1 MSGLFVNVGSLQR
14 YAGRI
19 GSLSRAIVSQ
29 QLGPLVLDLDF
40 LAMGTTLDSRV
51 TYTRAGNASRIN
63 SAGAIEIVGSN
74 VPRFDFDPV
83 TLAPVGLIVEGVGTN
98 LISNSANPATQ
109 SVSVG
114 ATTYTLSF
122 YGSGTVV
129 LSGTASATV
138 VGTGAYPTRTTFT
151 FTPTAGTLTLTI
163 TGTVQWANL
172 ETGTRAT
179 SWIPGTGGGGNQRN
193 ADFAVVSGTNFSS
206 IYNTAEGT
214 LVVDIVPINPSATGA
229 AGRAGSISTAGGGA
243 NRVVDMFYS
252 PAQWTNFNGIANMAI
267 IGAPSAVAIN
277 RVAGTY
283 KSGAYNF
290 AANGTLA
297 TPRTDATVNIPSV
310 FGIGNLGG
318 LNHAVGHIR
327 RYRYYNIAL
336 TGAEIQA
343 LTAP

>member
-1 MSGLFVNVGSLQR
+1 MSGTFLNIGSLQR
-14 YAGRI
+14 FDGRA
-19 GSLSRAIVSQ
+19 GSLSRRL
-29 QLGPLVLDLDF
+29 QLSSAPVPVLDLNF
-40 LAMGTTLDSRV
+40 LTMATLDPRV
-51 TYTRAGNASRIN
+51 TYTRTGNASVIN
-63 SAGAIEIVGSN
+63 SSGVMTTVGTN
-74 VPRFDFDPV
+74 VPRLDYDPV
-83 TLAPVGLIVEGVGTN
+83 TLQPLGLLVEGAGTN
-98 LISNSANPATQ
+98 LISNSASPATQ
-109 SVSVG
+109 SVSVA

-122 YGSGTVV
+122 YGTGTVV

-163 TGTVQWANL
+163 TGTVQWVNL

-179 SWIPGTGGGGNQRN
+179 SWIPGTGGGNQRN
-193 ADFAVVSGTNFSS
+193 ADVAVITGTNFSS

-214 LVVDIVPINPSATGA
+214 LVIDLVINNPSATGA
-229 AGRAGSISTAGGGA
+229 SGRAGTISTAGGGA

-252 PAQWTNFNGIANMAI
+252 TTHWSNYNGITGMTVT
-267 IGAPSAVAIN
+267 GAPSAFAIN
-277 RVAGTY
+277 RVAATY

-297 TPRTDATVNIPSV
+297 PPRTDATVNIPNV

-318 LNHAVGHIR
+318 GNQAVARIR

-336 TGAEIQA
+336 NDD
-343 LTAP
+343 LPSFTAP